1 MENGI
6 SSYCRFLNGDDDGM
20 VELIR
25 DYKDGL
31 ILYIDS
37 IVHNISL
44 SEELTEDTF
53 VKIAVKKPRYKDK
66 YSFKAWLYAIG
77 RNVTKDYLRKHSH
90 DASQYID
97 EDIEDKED
105 LEQEHIRNEEKI
117 MLHRTMRKLK
127 SEYQQ
132 VLSLVYFEQ
141 LSNTEA
147 AAVMHRSKR
156 QIENLLYY
164 AKKALRSELEE
175 GGFQYEEL

>member
-6 SSYCRFLNGDDDGM
+6 SSYCRFLDGDDEGM
-20 VELIR
+20 VEIIR

-77 RNVTKDYLRKHSH
+77 RNVTKDHLRKHSH
-90 DASQYID
+90 DASVYID

-105 LEQEHIRNEEKI
+105 LEQEHIKSEEKI

-132 VLSLVYFEQ
+132 VLSLIYFEQ
-141 LSNTEA
+141 LSNAEA

>member
-6 SSYCRFLNGDDDGM
+6 SSYCRFLDGDDEGM

-37 IVHNISL
+37 IVHNISI

-77 RNVTKDYLRKHSH
+77 RNVAKDHLRKS
-90 DASQYID
+90 SKNPSSYID
-97 EDIEDKED
+97 EDIADTED
-105 LEQEHIRNEEKI
+105 LEQEHIKSEEKI
-117 MLHRTMRKLK
+117 MLHRTMKKLK

-141 LSNTEA
+141 LTNAEA